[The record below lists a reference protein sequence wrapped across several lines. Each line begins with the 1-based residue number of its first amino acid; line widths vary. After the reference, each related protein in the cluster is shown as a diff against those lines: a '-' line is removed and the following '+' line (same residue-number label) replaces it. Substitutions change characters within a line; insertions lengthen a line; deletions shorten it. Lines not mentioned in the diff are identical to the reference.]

1 MKKLWRKL
9 MSILTKKLH
18 ILKTGGTEQT
28 ANIYTTQT
36 ECPTPNLK
44 VGVDGSTG
52 YVKLGDVNHR
62 DATDGRINTT
72 GGDTYAILKTAH
84 QSDFPSAWGAFVS
97 MSFSRTFNVVNGTRS
112 LVYAWSLHFENG
124 VLPVRLGLNDASATI
139 DQQWYTAGAVNDY
152 NSARF
157 VQNHNTL
164 YNARL
169 VISDGYFEWSTYI
182 NGVWQGLDMIS
193 TGDAAQWGLTTD
205 NYLAP
210 EFAYSVSDGVVSVYK
225 NGALFQSFNV

>member
-9 MSILTKKLH
+9 MSILAKKLH
-18 ILKTGGTEQT
+18 IFKNGSGEET

-62 DATDGRINTT
+62 DATKGRVTTT
-72 GGDTYAILKTAH
+72 GGTTYAILKTAH
-84 QSDFPSAWGAFVS
+84 QSDFPAGWGEFVS

-112 LVYAWSLHFENG
+112 LIYAWSLHFQNG
-124 VLPVRLGLNDASATI
+124 VLPVRLGLNDGSANI
-139 DQQWYTAGAVNDY
+139 DQQWYTNGNISEY

-157 VQNHNTL
+157 VQNRNTL

-169 VISDGYFEWSTYI
+169 LLNNGYFEWSTYV

-193 TGDAAQWGLTTD
+193 TGDAAQWGMTIS

-210 EFAYSVSDGVVSVYK
+210 EFTYNVNNGVVSVYK
-225 NGALFQSFNV
+225 NGALFQIFNV